1 MHLEIERRF
10 LVDKSK
16 LVLPDKKKSIKQ
28 AYLMFDDSQVL
39 RIRKIG
45 NNFLLTYKYKKTN
58 INRLEFE
65 YKIPNQDGDKLMSLS
80 KYFIIE
86 KDRYYHQTDKHLWE
100 IDVFYGKNQGLII
113 AEIELNDE
121 NEDIEIPSWIGEEIS
136 NNDKYLNFNL
146 SINPYTLW

>member
-1 MHLEIERRF
+1 MYLEIERRF
-10 LVDKSK
+10 LIDKSK
-16 LVLPDKKKSIKQ
+16 FIFPDKKKSIKQ
-28 AYLMFDDSQVL
+28 AYLMFDNSQVL
-39 RIRKIG
+39 RIRKIE
-45 NNFLLTYKYKKTN
+45 NDFLLTYKYKKTN

-65 YKIPNQDGDKLMSLS
+65 YEIPNQDGDKLMSLS

-113 AEIELNDE
+113 AEIELIDE

>member
-10 LVDKSK
+10 LVDQSK
-16 LVLPDKKKSIKQ
+16 FILPDKKKSIKQ

-39 RIRKIG
+39 RIRKIE

-65 YKIPNQDGDKLMSLS
+65 YQIPNEDGDKLMSLS
-80 KYFIIE
+80 KHFIIE
-86 KDRYYHQTDKHLWE
+86 KDRYYHQLGKHLWE
-100 IDVFYGKNQGLII
+100 IDIFYGKNQGLVI

-121 NEDIEIPSWIGEEIS
+121 NEDIEIPSWIGKEIS
-136 NNDKYLNFNL
+136 NDDKYLNFNL
-146 SINPYTLW
+146 SIKPYSLW

>member
-16 LVLPDKKKSIKQ
+16 LIFPDKKKSIKQ
-28 AYLMFDDSQVL
+28 AYLIFDDSQVL
-39 RIRKIG
+39 RIRQID
-45 NNFLLTYKYKKTN
+45 NDFLLTYKYKKSN

-65 YKIPNQDGDKLMSLS
+65 YPIPNEDGEKLISLS

-86 KDRYYHQTDKHLWE
+86 KDRYYYQVDKHLWE
-100 IDVFYGKNQGLII
+100 IDVFQGKNEGLIV
-113 AEIELNDE
+113 AEIELDNEDE
-121 NEDIEIPSWIGEEIS
+121 NIKIPTWIGEEIS
-136 NNDKYLNFNL
+136 NNEKYLNFNL

>member
-10 LVDKSK
+10 LVDQSK
-16 LVLPDKKKSIKQ
+16 FILPDKKKSIKQ

-39 RIRKIG
+39 RIRKIE

-65 YKIPNQDGDKLMSLS
+65 YQIPNEDGDRLISLS
-80 KYFIIE
+80 KHFIIE
-86 KDRYYHQTDKHLWE
+86 KDRYYHQLGKHLWE
-100 IDVFYGKNQGLII
+100 IDIFYGKNQGLVI

-121 NEDIEIPSWIGEEIS
+121 NEDIEIPSWIGKEIS
-136 NNDKYLNFNL
+136 NDDKYLNFNL
-146 SINPYTLW
+146 SIKPYSLW

>member
-16 LVLPDKKKSIKQ
+16 LIFPDKKKSIKQ
-28 AYLMFDDSQVL
+28 AYLIFDDSQVL
-39 RIRKIG
+39 RIRQID
-45 NNFLLTYKYKKTN
+45 NDFLLTYKYKKSN

-65 YKIPNQDGDKLMSLS
+65 YPIPSDDGEKLISLS

-86 KDRYYHQTDKHLWE
+86 KVRYYYQVDKHLWE
-100 IDVFYGKNQGLII
+100 IDVFQGKNEGLIV
-113 AEIELNDE
+113 AEIELDNE
-121 NEDIEIPSWIGEEIS
+121 NENIKIPNWIGEEIS
-136 NNDKYLNFNL
+136 NNEKYLNFNL

>member
-1 MHLEIERRF
+1 VYLEIERRF
-10 LVDKSK
+10 LIDKSK
-16 LVLPDKKKSIKQ
+16 FIFPDKKKSIKQ
-28 AYLMFDDSQVL
+28 AYLMFDNSQVL
-39 RIRKIG
+39 RIRKIE
-45 NNFLLTYKYKKTN
+45 NDFLLTYKYKKTN

-65 YKIPNQDGDKLMSLS
+65 YEIPNQDGDKLMSLS

-113 AEIELNDE
+113 AEIELIDE

>member
-16 LVLPDKKKSIKQ
+16 FILPDKKKSIKQ
-28 AYLMFDDSQVL
+28 AYLMFDNSQVL
-39 RIRKIG
+39 RIRKIE

-65 YKIPNQDGDKLMSLS
+65 YQIPNEDGNKLMSLS
-80 KYFIIE
+80 KHFIIE

-100 IDVFYGKNQGLII
+100 IDIFYGKNQGLVI
-113 AEIELNDE
+113 AEIELDDE
-121 NEDIEIPSWIGEEIS
+121 NEDIEIPSWIGKEIS
-136 NNDKYLNFNL
+136 NDDKYLNFNL